1 LSELETIEVETGC
14 DPEAAVIWLHG
25 LGADAHDFEPCVPML
40 NLGPELAVRYVFPN
54 APVRPVT
61 LNGGALMRAWFDL
74 LALDHEAPEDETGI
88 RESARSVEQL
98 IRRET
103 ERGIDAARIILA
115 GFSQGGAVALFTA
128 LRYSQSL
135 AGVIALSTYL
145 PLSDLMSREK
155 NPANEEIPIFM
166 AHGQFDVMLN
176 IDLARSSQKKLQQL
190 GYSVS
195 WHEYPMSH
203 SVIAEELSDIK
214 LFLSAVLAT

>member
-203 SVIAEELSDIK
+203 SVIAEEISDIK

>member
-40 NLGPELAVRYVFPN
+40 SLGPELAVRYVFPN

-176 IDLARSSQKKLQQL
+176 IALARSSQKKLQQL